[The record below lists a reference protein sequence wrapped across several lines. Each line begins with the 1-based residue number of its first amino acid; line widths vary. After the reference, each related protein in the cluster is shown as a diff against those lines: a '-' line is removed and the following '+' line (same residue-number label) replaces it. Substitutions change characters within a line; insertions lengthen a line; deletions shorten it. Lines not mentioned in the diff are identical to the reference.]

1 MQALAILVAL
11 GSATCFGLS
20 SALEQH
26 AAKQESGPKTV
37 DPGLLVRLLRRPLW
51 LSGLVADAG
60 GVVLQAVAL
69 RFGPLALVQPVLV
82 GGLFLAIPMAALLS
96 RRRPQARDFV
106 AVAVG
111 ILGLVAFLVAAQPRA
126 GVSEP
131 SSLGWLGVAAGT
143 VPVVAACVLVARRFR
158 NSTRGV
164 LLGIA
169 SGVLFAVTA
178 SLIKTLTGRFEA
190 DPLGVLTNWHLY
202 ALGVAGISAVVL
214 NQNAFQ
220 SGRIAA
226 PLTALTLLD
235 PVVSVVIGVTAFHE
249 RLSTSGPRL
258 VVLLAA
264 VVAMAIGIWLAGRTR
279 PQR

>member
-26 AAKQESGPKTV
+26 AAKQESGAKAV
-37 DPGLLVRLLRRPLW
+37 DPALLVRLLRRPLW

-96 RRRPQARDFV
+96 RRRPQARDYV

-143 VPVVAACVLVARRFR
+143 VPVVAACVLLARRSR
-158 NSTRGV
+158 SSTRGV

-169 SGVLFAVTA
+169 TGVLFAVTA

-220 SGRIAA
+220 GGRIAA
-226 PLTALTLLD
+226 PLTALTLVD
-235 PVVSVVIGVTAFHE
+235 PVASVVVGVTAFHE

-258 VVLLAA
+258 VVQLAA